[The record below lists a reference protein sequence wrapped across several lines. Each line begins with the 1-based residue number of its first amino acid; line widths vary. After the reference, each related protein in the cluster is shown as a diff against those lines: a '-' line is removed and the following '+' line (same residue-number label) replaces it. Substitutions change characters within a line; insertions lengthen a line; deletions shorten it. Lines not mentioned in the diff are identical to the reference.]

1 MGLSSSEAIDFTLGD
16 KNMTGATMSSD
27 CSDLNQAPK
36 TDNGQG
42 QHMGCLG
49 NFI

>member
-1 MGLSSSEAIDFTLGD
+1 MGLSSSEAFDLTLGD
-16 KNMTGATMSSD
+16 ENVTGATMSPDS
-27 CSDLNQAPK
+27 SAFNQAPK

-42 QHMGCLG
+42 QHLGCLG